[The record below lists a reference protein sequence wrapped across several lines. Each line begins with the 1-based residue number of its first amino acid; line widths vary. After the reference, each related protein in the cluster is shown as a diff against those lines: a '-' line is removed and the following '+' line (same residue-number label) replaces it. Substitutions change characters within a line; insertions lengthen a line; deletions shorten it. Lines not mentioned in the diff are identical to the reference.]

1 MGDKIHDH
9 KLKEKMEARTR
20 SYLTYNQ
27 IKHMMVSRREPYA
40 LWDDI
45 GSYERYKPRKYA
57 PEPHRRVHKWW
68 GELGV
73 RPWEQEEAPFRNCRG
88 PGMNPWILS
97 TSANAP
103 FATYHNEPMQVTVGG
118 LTHVISSSITFSFN
132 LETQFSKLHNIL
144 IFNVKK
150 KKKGNVVACLVASN

>member
-1 MGDKIHDH
+1 MMGDKIHDH
-9 KLKEKMEARTR
+9 KFKEKMEARER
-20 SYLTYNQ
+20 SHLTYGQ

-45 GSYERYKPRKYA
+45 GSYERYKPPKYA

-88 PGMNPWILS
+88 PGINPWIQS

-118 LTHVISSSITFSFN
+118 LTHVSSSITFLFN

-144 IFNVKK
+144 I
-150 KKKGNVVACLVASN
+150 